1 MYAKHVSEPLNF
13 VHKNV
18 GMAMK
23 MVENEINFGLTNL
36 FTKGLVF
43 SAGLWM
49 AKWNANENNRI
60 PALTMFRWERIR
72 VE

>member
-43 SAGLWM
+43 SAGL
-49 AKWNANENNRI
+49 
-60 PALTMFRWERIR
+60 
-72 VE
+72 